1 VKWTARLVKKIK
13 NTKIFAFLQIL
24 VLMLSAMFLT
34 SHIVCKSASESIW
47 YVHDTIDPSLDEV
60 RWREEGAISEAQS
73 WISDGSWFDMYK
85 RESLVGANDIFV
97 SMYERFNWSRVKDM
111 YNLQFTTFSEFTQ
124 YLIDNPVW
132 WLKEIWE
139 IDTEW
144 YGISANTTGINY
156 LFNHVN
162 SEAQLWTWFHITRIP
177 EYFVGSE
184 RLSNWLVGFDL
195 TSVSIGNLKIY
206 EFYEDSNLEGS
217 HYSLYYKAP
226 ANMLTQ
232 HGDNFTLTISVAPA
246 YIGYTFKMQ
255 QVIDINMPANT
266 EVIETSPVNM
276 SLPRG
281 NTATFV
287 ISKDD
292 PFPASFTAV
301 SGSPSKAFSQ
311 VVWENAS
318 LWLFTPGGWAAIAS
332 LTVLGYTGFRGR
344 RIWRRSKLYH
354 RMYNSMVT
362 IFDLYSSDIIKFH
375 QEMANVSSSIFK
387 LLIEDRITDE
397 QFEKLLVRRD
407 DLVKRAQGEPPK
419 P

>member
-1 VKWTARLVKKIK
+1 
-13 NTKIFAFLQIL
+13 
-24 VLMLSAMFLT
+24 
-34 SHIVCKSASESIW
+34 
-47 YVHDTIDPSLDEV
+47 
-60 RWREEGAISEAQS
+60 
-73 WISDGSWFDMYK
+73 
-85 RESLVGANDIFV
+85 
-97 SMYERFNWSRVKDM
+97 
-111 YNLQFTTFSEFTQ
+111 
-124 YLIDNPVW
+124 
-132 WLKEIWE
+132 
-139 IDTEW
+139 
-144 YGISANTTGINY
+144 
-156 LFNHVN
+156 
-162 SEAQLWTWFHITRIP
+162 
-177 EYFVGSE
+177 
-184 RLSNWLVGFDL
+184 
-195 TSVSIGNLKIY
+195 
-206 EFYEDSNLEGS
+206 
-217 HYSLYYKAP
+217 
-226 ANMLTQ
+226 MLTQ
-232 HGDNFTLTISVAPA
+232 HGDNFTLTIGVAPA